1 MYKRYITVLSV
12 IAALSASAT
21 AQTDS
26 IQSSLSPDQVV
37 SYGGDM
43 DLTLGESTG
52 AVSVIGNSQIN
63 RRSAKNISND
73 ILGQGSGMQSLQN
86 AGRYAVTNPTFY
98 VRGLQTLNDN
108 NTPLFI
114 VDGIE
119 RDINTI
125 SAEEVE
131 NVYILKDAT
140 ATALYGNKGIN
151 GVIVV
156 NTKRGIKNTK
166 SITITYDHVVDHI
179 AHMPKFVDGYN
190 YGIAINEARA
200 NDGYTKPYYQPWEL
214 QALKEGSYPY
224 LYPNVNWVD
233 EVFRKKGSVNKYTAE
248 FRGGTEKFQYYAMA
262 NLITQGGFIK
272 RPNVNDGYSTQD
284 KFSRGNVRMNLD
296 IQLTPTTQ
304 LAVNVLGSLSEDQQP
319 GNQANLWDMVYTV
332 PSAAFPI
339 KAENGMWG
347 GSSTWSGT
355 LNPVAQSTAA
365 AYYKN
370 HSRTLFA
377 DMTIKQDLSPI
388 LKGLGAEVTIA
399 YDNMAN
405 MWENHSKTYTYANV
419 KPSWPADQ
427 EAPTFTTVV
436 EGQDSQMNGGSAT
449 NTYHRF
455 LHFDVGLN
463 YKNTFGLFD
472 LYSQLKWDYEYT
484 DPNGINNTVYRQEIS
499 WWTHLNYA
507 NRYMADLMLVET
519 GSSRLAPGSKW
530 AFAPTLG
537 LSWVASNESFWT
549 NPDLYLKVRASAGLI
564 NSDFLPKDSNGNW
577 VWSYY
582 TQAYVTSG
590 VTYPFTSDWNSNFG
604 QTVLGQMATVDLGRE
619 KAYKYNVGIDFGW
632 KPGLNVSLDL
642 YKERRNGIWVS
653 SAGKYSA
660 LIGIEAPYESAGVVD
675 SKGIELSVDYS
686 KSFGDWTFS
695 VGGNFNWNSNKI
707 VDMLEE
713 PRLYPNLVQT
723 GHQVDQLY
731 GLIAEGFF
739 KDQAEID
746 ASPVQTFSTV
756 RPGDIKYK
764 DINGDEII
772 DGNDVTAIG
781 HTTTCPNIY
790 YNFRLGAEWKG
801 LGIYAYFQG
810 TGKYTAVLNTKGMYW
825 PLINNTNISQYAFDN
840 RWTPDHQDAL
850 FPALSSASNSNNYRT
865 STLWMRDRS
874 FLKLRNLEVYYKLPQ
889 TLLSKLKV
897 VNGAKVYFRGTD
909 LFATGDVPEN
919 DPECYGIN
927 PVSKSYAFGLSVTF

>member
-1 MYKRYITVLSV
+1 MYKRYISVLTV
-12 IAALSASAT
+12 IAAMSLGAT

-26 IQSSLSPDQVV
+26 IQSSLSPNQVV

-43 DLTLGESTG
+43 DITLGESTG

-73 ILGQGSGMQSLQN
+73 ILGQGNGMQSLQN

-156 NTKRGIKNTK
+156 NTKRGVKNTK
-166 SITITYDHVVDHI
+166 SIKITYDHVIDYM
-179 AHMPKFVDGYN
+179 AHKPKFLDGAA
-190 YGIAINEARA
+190 YGNAINEARK
-200 NDGYTKPYYQPWEL
+200 NDGLGVRYQPWEI
-214 QALKEGSYPY
+214 QALADGSYPY

-233 EVFRKKGSVNKYTAE
+233 EVFRDKGSVNKYTAE
-248 FRGGTEKFQYYAMA
+248 FRGGTEKFQYYAMGT
-262 NLITQGGFIK
+262 LLTQGGFIK
-272 RPNVNDGYSTQD
+272 RPNTNEGYSTQD
-284 KFSRGNVRMNLD
+284 KFSRGNIRMNLD
-296 IQLTPTTQ
+296 IELTPTTK

-339 KAENGMWG
+339 KAENGMWA
-347 GSSTWSGT
+347 GSSTWAGT
-355 LNPVAQSTAA
+355 MNPVAQSTAA

-370 HSRTLFA
+370 HTRTLFA

-388 LKGLGAEVTIA
+388 LKGLGAQVTFA
-399 YDNMAN
+399 YDNTAN
-405 MWENHSKTYTYANV
+405 MWENHSKEYRYADV
-419 KPSWPADQ
+419 TTSWPEGQDK
-427 EAPTFTTVV
+427 PTFSLS
-436 EGQDSQMNGGSAT
+436 EQGKDSQMNGGSGT

-463 YKNTFGLFD
+463 YKNTFGKLG

-484 DPNGINNTVYRQEIS
+484 DPNGVNNTVYRQNIS

-507 NRYMADLMLVET
+507 NRYMADLTLVET
-519 GSSRLAPGSKW
+519 GSSRLAPGTKW
-530 AFAPTLG
+530 AFSPTLG
-537 LSWVASNESFWT
+537 LSWVASNEAFWT

-582 TQAYVTSG
+582 TQSYVTSG
-590 VTYPFTSDWNSNFG
+590 ITYPFTNDWNSSFG
-604 QTVLGQMATVDLGRE
+604 QTALGQMATANPGRE

-632 KPGLNVSLDL
+632 MPGLNVSLDL
-642 YKERRNGIWVS
+642 YKERRSGIWVS

-660 LIGIEAPYESAGVVD
+660 LIGIEAPYENGGIVD
-675 SKGIELSVDYS
+675 SKGVELALDYS
-686 KSFGDWTFS
+686 KTFGDWTIS
-695 VGGNFNWNSNKI
+695 LGGNFNYNTNKI

-713 PRLYPNLVQT
+713 PRLYANLVET
-723 GHQVDQLY
+723 GGQVDQLR
-731 GLIAEGFF
+731 GLIADGFF
-739 KDQAEID
+739 KDQADID
-746 ASPVQTFSTV
+746 ASPKQTFSTV
-756 RPGDIKYK
+756 RPGDIKYV
-764 DINGDEII
+764 DINNDGVI
-772 DGNDVTAIG
+772 DANDVTAIG

-790 YNFRLGAEWKG
+790 YNFRIGAEWKG

-810 TGKYTAVLNTKGMYW
+810 TGKYTAVLNTKSMYW
-825 PLINNTNISQYAFDN
+825 PLINNTTISEYAYEN

-850 FPALSSASNSNNYRT
+850 FPALSSSSNNNNYRT

-874 FLKLRNLEVYYKLPQ
+874 FLKLRNLEVYYNLPESFLNKLN
-889 TLLSKLKV
+889 V

-909 LFATGDVPEN
+909 LFATSNVPQN

-927 PVSKSYAFGLSVTF
+927 PVSKSFAFGLSVTF

>member
-1 MYKRYITVLSV
+1 MYKRYISVLTVMAAMSV
-12 IAALSASAT
+12 SAT

-43 DLTLGESTG
+43 DITLGESTG

-156 NTKRGIKNTK
+156 NTKRGVKNSK
-166 SITITYDHVVDHI
+166 SIKITYDHMIDYM
-179 AHMPKFVDGYN
+179 AHKPKFVDGVTYAN
-190 YGIAINEARA
+190 AINEARG
-200 NDGYTKPYYQPWEL
+200 NDGLAARYQPWEVK
-214 QALKEGSYPY
+214 AFADGTYPY

-233 EVFRKKGSVNKYTAE
+233 ETFRDKGGANKYTIE
-248 FRGGTEKFQYYAMA
+248 FRGGSEKFQYYAMA
-262 NLITQGGFIK
+262 NLITHNAFIK
-272 RPNVNDGYSTQD
+272 NPNTNEGYSTQD

-304 LAVNVLGSLSEDQQP
+304 LAVNVLGVLTEDQQP
-319 GNQANLWDMVYTV
+319 GSQANLWDMVYTV
-332 PSAAFPI
+332 PSAAFPVR
-339 KAENGMWG
+339 AENGLWG
-347 GSSTWSGT
+347 GSATWSGT
-355 LNPVAQSTAA
+355 VNPVAQSTSA

-370 HSRTLFA
+370 HSRSLFA
-377 DMTIKQDLSPI
+377 DMTIKQDLGMI
-388 LKGLGAEVTIA
+388 LKGLGAQVRIS
-399 YDNMAN
+399 YDNTAN
-405 MWENHSKTYTYANV
+405 MWEDHSKTYRYAV
-419 KPSWPADQ
+419 VTPSWPAAQDQ
-427 EAPTFTTVV
+427 PTFTTAI
-436 EGQDSQMNGGSAT
+436 EGQDTQMGSGSAT

-455 LHFDVGLN
+455 MHIDAGFN
-463 YKNTFGLFD
+463 YKNTFGLFN
-472 LYSQLKWDYEYT
+472 LYSQLKYDYEFT
-484 DPNGINNTVYRQEIS
+484 DPNGINNTVYRQQIS

-507 NRYMADLMLVET
+507 NRYMADLSLVET

-537 LSWVASNESFWT
+537 LSWVPSNESFWT
-549 NPDLYLKVRASAGLI
+549 NPALYLKVRASAGLI

-577 VWSYY
+577 VWAYYVQSY
-582 TQAYVTSG
+582 QQSG
-590 VTYPFTSDWNSNFG
+590 LLYPFTNAWFTNFG
-604 QTVLGQMATVDLGRE
+604 QTSLGQMATANPGRE

-632 KPGLNVSLDL
+632 TEGLNFSVDL

-660 LIGIEAPYESAGVVD
+660 LIGLEAPYENGGVVD
-675 SKGIELSVDYS
+675 SKGIELSLDYA
-686 KSFGDWTFS
+686 KTFGDWTFS

-723 GHQVDQLY
+723 GKPVDQIY
-731 GLIAEGFF
+731 GLVADGFF
-739 KDQAEID
+739 KDAADIA
-746 ASPVQTFSTV
+746 ASPAQTFSTV

-764 DINGDEII
+764 DINGDNII

-781 HTTTCPNIY
+781 HTTTCPDIY

-810 TGKYTAVLNTKGMYW
+810 TGKYTAILNTKAMYW
-825 PLINNTNISQYAFDN
+825 PLINNTNISQYAYDN

-850 FPALSSASNSNNYRT
+850 YPALSYSSNSNNYRT
-865 STLWMRDRS
+865 STLWLRDRS
-874 FLKLRNLEVYYKLPQ
+874 FLKLRNLEVYYNLPQ
-889 TLLSKLKV
+889 TVLSKLRV

-909 LFATGDVPEN
+909 LFATSKVPEN

-927 PVSKSYAFGLSVTF
+927 PVSKTFAFGLSVTF